1 MKFNEGYIMQNH
13 FLSAAGVTLA
23 ALLLMASGPVLA
35 TETTTYEYDA
45 LGRLVKSTKSG
56 GPSSGTE
63 KSTSYDAAGNRTN
76 QTVTG
81 APDNVGG
88 GGTSVIVLPINGFL
102 VIPIQT
108 SN

>member
-1 MKFNEGYIMQNH
+1 VRDVNIVRSIKLFAKSILLV
-13 FLSAAGVTLA
+13 FLSIGLVPA
-23 ALLLMASGPVLA
+23 LA

-45 LGRLVKSTKSG
+45 LGRLVKSTKAG

-63 KSTSYDAAGNRTN
+63 KATAYDPAGNRTN

-88 GGTSVIVLPINGFL
+88 GNSNVIVLPIGD
-102 VIPIQT
+102 
-108 SN
+108 SGG